1 MTVWSLL
8 IKRVKNKPKI
18 NDDTSTNTIS
28 WKMKCI
34 YKNNL
39 HDTHRRLTRILIHEI
54 RYNTFQNDPLQV
66 CESAV
71 NIKMA
76 RKPILCQSVG
86 WFEGQLLIDLSLLSS
101 LLLSC
106 LLHHY
111 AAALIWTYQYF
122 LLLNSIIPCFFLL
135 TAPDRAPTHIHN

>member
-1 MTVWSLL
+1 
-8 IKRVKNKPKI
+8 
-18 NDDTSTNTIS
+18 
-28 WKMKCI
+28 MKFI
-34 YKNNL
+34 YKNDL

-111 AAALIWTYQYF
+111 AAVDMLSVCVCCKSTGFSFKHSI
-122 LLLNSIIPCFFLL
+122 NSVQSRDGLACI
-135 TAPDRAPTHIHN
+135 